1 MSFFSFFHKYEKCI
15 VLTSYFYGLFYFFHF
30 VQTFIHGND
39 IDDSECDNESNT
51 ESEIELEKDPVQIYL
66 DKNKKTFDSLF
77 YNLQNISQWN
87 LNIDPCLYDSKKYES
102 LLIEETNILENQWK
116 RRILLENTP
125 RGNVIMFYDIYRQ
138 AFAYY
143 SDQQIPYSVL
153 NGCAMK
159 YIRIY
164 RCLDFFIDTNILPEG
179 HLSPFIMILEKKE
192 QEEKQKREEKQ
203 KKIGIDFK
211 DAPFAKLKTYSK
223 PSSSN
228 SSSPNPSSS
237 NSLYKD
243 SKEKEKNS
251 PVIYKNT
258 FRYLGKVVNFSLL
271 QSTPFTTKISTLEIK
286 ENDQVSQKSLAYQ
299 SFKKIMRAASIYSK
313 KEK

>member
-1 MSFFSFFHKYEKCI
+1 MYE
-15 VLTSYFYGLFYFFHF
+15 S
-30 VQTFIHGND
+30 
-39 IDDSECDNESNT
+39 DSNSDNESNT
-51 ESEIELEKDPVQIYL
+51 ELEIELEKDPVQIYL
-66 DKNKKTFDSLF
+66 EKNKRIFDSLF

-87 LNIDPCLYDSKKYES
+87 LNIDSCLYDSKKYD
-102 LLIEETNILENQWK
+102 LLFTEETNILENQWK

-125 RGNVIMFYDIYRQ
+125 RGNVVMYYDLYRQ

-179 HLSPFIMILEKKE
+179 HLSPFIMNLEKKE

-203 KKIGIDFK
+203 KQIGIDFK

-223 PSSSN
+223 SVSSN
-228 SSSPNPSSS
+228 SNPSSS
-237 NSLYKD
+237 NSLQKD
-243 SKEKEKNS
+243 LKETKEKNS

-258 FRYLGKVVNFSLL
+258 FRYLGKVTNFSLL
-271 QSTPFTTKISTLEIK
+271 QSIPFITKTNISTLEITG
-286 ENDQVSQKSLAYQ
+286 DDVISQKSLAYQ